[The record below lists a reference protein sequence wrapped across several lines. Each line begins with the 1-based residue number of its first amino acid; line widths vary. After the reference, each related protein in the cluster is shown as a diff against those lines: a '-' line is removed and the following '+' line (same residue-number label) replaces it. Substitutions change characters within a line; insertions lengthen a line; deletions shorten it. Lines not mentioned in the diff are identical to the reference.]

1 MGTKEKSCTKG
12 SAGAK
17 AKGSTVKVAS
27 LREPNLKRRLR
38 RHLKSLGFEKT
49 KDGLCYSGEGK
60 DVIRSLHLAQR
71 NDLLRANK
79 SFIAKQLPLLG
90 KCFASGGDV
99 DPANIKP
106 VLKRVKSG
114 TWQSDLFRLAALT
127 WAVPVSHGFGRRI
140 RYLVWDEHNDKLIGL
155 MAIGDPV
162 FNLSVR
168 DKLIK
173 WTLKQRTNRL
183 VNVMDAYVLGA
194 LPPYNMLLGG
204 KLVAAMVR
212 TRDVYDDFS
221 KAYGATEGIISGKKK
236 KARLLLVTTSSSLG
250 RSSVYNRLKLDGVQY
265 LEPIGFTGGWGHF
278 HIPNELFQELRSYLR
293 LKKHKYADEHTFGK
307 GPNWR
312 LRTTRAA
319 LSELGFKEDMLKH
332 GVKREVFMCCLAK
345 NATKLLKKGKG
356 RANLRTLKTAN
367 EVGKLAVERWMT
379 PRAERRPGYKLW
391 TVDKLKALLT
401 EQSSTI
407 KTVKA
412 A

>member
-1 MGTKEKSCTKG
+1 MGTG
-12 SAGAK
+12 SRKNKQAK
-17 AKGSTVKVAS
+17 AKGTTIKVAS
-27 LREPNLKRRLR
+27 LREANLKKRLR
-38 RHLKSLGFEKT
+38 RHLRSLGFEKA
-49 KDGLCYSGEGK
+49 KDGLAYCGEGK

-79 SFIAKQLPLLG
+79 AFIAEQFPRLSKY
-90 KCFASGGDV
+90 FASGNEV
-99 DPANIKP
+99 DPKNIRP
-106 VLKRVKSG
+106 VLKRVKSD

-127 WAVPVSHGFGRRI
+127 WAVPVSHGFGRRM
-140 RYLVWDEHNDKLIGL
+140 RYLVWDEDNDKLIGL

-168 DKLIK
+168 DQLIN

-212 TRDVYDDFS
+212 TRDVYDDFGKS
-221 KAYGATEGIISGKKK
+221 YGASQGIISKKKK
-236 KARLLLVTTSSSLG
+236 KARLLMVTTSSSLG

-278 HIPNELFQELRSYLR
+278 HIPNDLFQDLRSYLR
-293 LKKHKYADEHTFGK
+293 QKKHKYADEHTFGK

-312 LRTTRAA
+312 LRTTRTA

-332 GVKREVFMCCLAK
+332 GVKREVFMCCLAN
-345 NATKLLKKGKG
+345 NATTMLKTGKG
-356 RANLRTLKTAN
+356 RASLRTLRTAQ
-367 EVGKLAVERWMT
+367 EVGKLAVDRWMV
-379 PRAERRPGYKLW
+379 PRAERRPEYKLW
-391 TVDKLKALLT
+391 TVENLKALLT
-401 EQSSTI
+401 EQPVAL
-407 KTVKA
+407 KVA
-412 A
+412 AAA